1 MVHSDL
7 QEIAKR
13 ILLRLMRLLYTFG
26 VRIYALAIFLA
37 RPFNQKAKSWWSGRQ
52 LQKWKTFENSDK
64 RKVIWFHCASLG
76 EFDMALPLMR
86 EWKKKEES
94 VLLVCT
100 FFSPSGMLHYKK
112 RNHPI
117 DFAFYLPID
126 TKRNAQEFLKK
137 LKPSLAIFIKYEFWG
152 NHLLEAKKRDIK
164 LVSLCSIFRKNQVF
178 FKKYGLFQRK
188 LLHLFDLHLVQNEAS
203 KNLLNGIGVKNIKI
217 IGDLRFQTVIENK
230 SLVKANEVLH
240 NFSLDE
246 SVFIIGSSWP
256 IDEKFLLPFVEEI
269 SKRYKIIWAPH
280 NVDSKSVQNL
290 DKKIISTSIRY
301 TNYIPDS
308 KARILILDTIGHL
321 SSAYSYGFMAY
332 VGGGQTGALHNIL
345 EPAAYGLPVIFGPKH
360 NKFPEAKLFLEKGF
374 SMEAYDSKTMK
385 EAFEKLNQNR
395 EQRSEDIQEFMH
407 EFDGLSERIYDQI
420 IQLRK

>member
-1 MVHSDL
+1 M
-7 QEIAKR
+7 
-13 ILLRLMRLLYTFG
+13 
-26 VRIYALAIFLA
+26 
-37 RPFNQKAKSWWSGRQ
+37 
-52 LQKWKTFENSDK
+52 
-64 RKVIWFHCASLG
+64 
-76 EFDMALPLMR
+76 
-86 EWKKKEES
+86 
-94 VLLVCT
+94 
-100 FFSPSGMLHYKK
+100 
-112 RNHPI
+112 
-117 DFAFYLPID
+117 
-126 TKRNAQEFLKK
+126 
-137 LKPSLAIFIKYEFWG
+137 
-152 NHLLEAKKRDIK
+152 
-164 LVSLCSIFRKNQVF
+164 
-178 FKKYGLFQRK
+178 
-188 LLHLFDLHLVQNEAS
+188 
-203 KNLLNGIGVKNIKI
+203 
-217 IGDLRFQTVIENK
+217 
-230 SLVKANEVLH
+230 VKANEVLH